1 MRIYSKE
8 RGVIITSDND
18 LIEGLLAEGGR
29 IVDNFADIANPPKP
43 YIDSNIVEV
52 HPLDTDPVEQS
63 VMRSRRKK
71 INGAD

>member
-8 RGVIITSDND
+8 RGVIITSDNA

-52 HPLDTDPVEQS
+52 HPLDTDPVEQP

-71 INGAD
+71 INGTD

>member
-52 HPLDTDPVEQS
+52 HPLDNDPVEQP

-71 INGAD
+71 TNGTD